1 MAEILVIDDMA
12 DVREAIAA
20 VLARAGHAV
29 TEAGNGRE
37 GIALLKSRRFD
48 LVITDIL
55 MPEQD
60 GTEVIM
66 HLDSLGERPP
76 VLAISGGA
84 AKVPAYIALHLA
96 RLKADA
102 TLMKPFRNA
111 ELLDRVEH
119 LLTMPIIP
127 N

>member
-1 MAEILVIDDMA
+1 MAEILVIDDME
-12 DVREAIAA
+12 DVREGIVA
-20 VLARAGHAV
+20 VLVQNGHTA
-29 TEAGNGRE
+29 TQAANGRE
-37 GIALLKSRRFD
+37 GIDLLKSRSFD

-66 HLDSLGERPP
+66 YLDTLSQRPP

-96 RLKADA
+96 RLKANA

-111 ELLDRVEH
+111 ELLEKVNH
-119 LLTMPIIP
+119 LLTTPVIAG
-127 N
+127 